1 MSTGVEANAWQG
13 GSYRERDWRI
23 WFGLSISLFW
33 LLLGLGYIRSVIGW
47 PSFASQPADVL
58 GGFLEGAFAPLAF
71 LWLVIGFFLQQ
82 KELRG
87 NTKAIRLQYEE
98 MKRSA
103 EQAVIQARAI
113 SLSELHQRQDTFL
126 KIHDVV
132 RQQLG
137 SSAGFLYISSQSEVG
152 AGVEQ
157 LMELWDRAG
166 AGDPEIF
173 SRALIQLHYA
183 SREPSWP
190 LFFGTEV
197 RRRHAANFLETFER
211 LVAASEDVDPQGLI
225 SDALRNSGHG
235 VLYQVLVQQ
244 RDQGPPES
252 GEGAA

>member
-1 MSTGVEANAWQG
+1 MSTGVEAKVWRG
-13 GSYRERDWRI
+13 GGYRERDWRI
-23 WFGLSISLFW
+23 WFGLSVSLFW

-71 LWLVIGFFLQQ
+71 LWLVIGFFIQQ

-87 NTKAIRLQYEE
+87 NTRAISLQYEE

-113 SLSELHQRQDTFL
+113 SLSEIHQRQDTFL
-126 KIHDVV
+126 KIHSVV
-132 RQQLG
+132 REQLG
-137 SSAGFLYISSQSEVG
+137 SSAGFLYISSQSETPG
-152 AGVEQ
+152 GVEE
-157 LMELWDRAG
+157 LMGLWDRAG

-183 SREPSWP
+183 TRGPSWS

-197 RRRHAANFLETFER
+197 RRRHATNFLSTFER
-211 LVAASEDVDPQGLI
+211 LLAASEDVDPQGLI

-235 VLYQVLVQQ
+235 ILYQIMVQQ
-244 RDQGPPES
+244 RDQGPP
-252 GEGAA
+252 GHVA

>member
-1 MSTGVEANAWQG
+1 MGTGVAAKAWWG
-13 GSYRERDWRI
+13 GGYRERDWRI
-23 WFGLSISLFW
+23 WFGLSVSLFW
-33 LLLGLGYIRSVIGW
+33 MLLGLGYIRSVIGW
-47 PSFASQPADVL
+47 PGFASQPADVL

-71 LWLVIGFFLQQ
+71 LWLVIGFFIQQ

-87 NTKAIRLQYEE
+87 NTRAISMQYEE

-113 SLSELHQRQDTFL
+113 SLSEIHQRQDTFL
-126 KIHDVV
+126 KIHSVV
-132 RQQLG
+132 REQLG
-137 SSAGFLYISSQSEVG
+137 SSAGFLYISSQSETPG
-152 AGVEQ
+152 GVEE
-157 LMELWDRAG
+157 LMGLWDRAG

-183 SREPSWP
+183 TSEPSWR

-197 RRRHAANFLETFER
+197 RRRHATSFLSTFER

-235 VLYQVLVQQ
+235 ILYQIMVQQ
-244 RDQGPPES
+244 REQGPP
-252 GEGAA
+252 GGVT

>member
-1 MSTGVEANAWQG
+1 MSTGVEANAWEAG
-13 GSYRERDWRI
+13 GTRERDWRI

-47 PSFASQPADVL
+47 PSFATQPADVL

-71 LWLVIGFFLQQ
+71 LWLVIGFFIQQ

-87 NTKAIRLQYEE
+87 NTRAIRLQYEE

-103 EQAVIQARAI
+103 EQATIQARAI

-126 KIHDVV
+126 KIHNVV

-137 SSAGFLYISSQSEVG
+137 SSAGFLYISSQSEVPG
-152 AGVEQ
+152 GVEQ
-157 LMELWDRAG
+157 LMGLWDRAG

-183 SREPSWP
+183 TSEPSWG
-190 LFFGTEV
+190 LFYGTEV
-197 RRRHAANFLETFER
+197 RRRHAASFMKAFER
-211 LVAASEDVDPQGLI
+211 LVAAAEDVDPQGLI

-244 RDQGPPES
+244 REQGPPAQEP
-252 GEGAA
+252 A